1 MKRIILHIDMNAYFA
16 TCAQIADPSLKGKP
30 VAVGGKSNRSIIST
44 ASYEARKYGV
54 QSAMPVFMAKE
65 LCPNLILVD
74 VDFELYEKYTRA
86 FVEIIKRYSYKIEM
100 ASIDECFVDMSE
112 ELLDCEEPMK
122 VVEEIQDKIYTEL
135 GLSCSI
141 GVAPNK
147 FLAKM
152 ASDMKKPFGI
162 TVLRKRD
169 VELVLWKLPIKD
181 MFGIGKK
188 TAAML
193 NSLGINTIGDFANYE
208 NDLLLKKKLG
218 KGYYTLMDWAHGNDE
233 SIVSTE
239 VEDLKSVGNS
249 RTLHENTNDYQEIKS
264 MISKLSSMV
273 STRAKNDNLYSNQIS
288 ITIKFDDF
296 SVKNY
301 SKKINHPTNE
311 YEDIYA
317 TAMALIEKHYD
328 NNRYVRLLG
337 VTMQNAAK
345 IETFVQQLSLFDY
358 QKNTSKDLKIE
369 KLINEINKQI
379 GKELVSLGTKEGV
392 KNEK

>member
-16 TCAQIADPSLKGKP
+16 TVAQVANPSLKGKP
-30 VAVGGKSNRSIIST
+30 VAVGGKNGRSIIST

-54 QSAMPVFMAKE
+54 TSAMPVFMAKE

-74 VDFELYEKYTRA
+74 TDFALYEKYTRA

-100 ASIDECFVDMSE
+100 ASIDECYVDMSD
-112 ELLDCEEPMK
+112 ELLNNPEPMK
-122 VVEEIQDKIYTEL
+122 VVEEIQDKIYQEL

-152 ASDMKKPFGI
+152 ASDMKKPMGI

-188 TAAML
+188 TASML
-193 NSLGINTIGDFANYE
+193 NNLGINTIGDFANYE
-208 NDLLLKKKLG
+208 NDMLLKKKLG
-218 KGYYTLMDWAHGNDE
+218 KAYYTLMDWAHGNDE

-249 RTLHENTNDYQEIKS
+249 RTLEENTNDYEEIKS
-264 MISKLSSMV
+264 MISKLSKMV
-273 STRAKNDNLYSNQIS
+273 SDRAKNDKLYSNQIS
-288 ITIKFDDF
+288 ITLKYDDF
-296 SVKNY
+296 TVKNH
-301 SKKINHPTNE
+301 SKKLDHPTNE
-311 YEDIYA
+311 YEDIF
-317 TAMALIEKHYD
+317 TMAMHLVEKYYD
-328 NNRYVRLLG
+328 SSRYVRLLG
-337 VTMQNAAK
+337 VTMQNSAK
-345 IETFVQQLSLFDY
+345 IDTFVQQLSLFN
-358 QKNTSKDLKIE
+358 QEAKRPNDLKIN
-369 KLINEINKQI
+369 KIIQDINKQI
-379 GKELVSLGTKEGV
+379 GKNLVSLGTKEGD
-392 KNEK
+392 NHD

>member
-16 TCAQIADPSLKGKP
+16 TVAQVANPSLKGKP
-30 VAVGGKSNRSIIST
+30 VAVGGKNGRSIIST

-54 QSAMPVFMAKE
+54 TSAMPVFMAKE

-74 VDFELYEKYTRA
+74 TDFALYEKYTKA

-100 ASIDECFVDMSE
+100 ASIDECYVDMSE
-112 ELLDCEEPMK
+112 ELLNNPEPMK
-122 VVEEIQDKIYTEL
+122 IVEEIQDKIYKEL

-152 ASDMKKPFGI
+152 ASDMKKPMGI

-188 TAAML
+188 TASML

-208 NDLLLKKKLG
+208 NDMLLKKKLG

-249 RTLHENTNDYQEIKS
+249 RTLEENTNDYEEIKT
-264 MISKLSSMV
+264 MISKLSRMV
-273 STRAKNDNLYSNQIS
+273 SDRAKHDNLYSNQIS
-288 ITIKFDDF
+288 ITLKYDDF
-296 SVKNY
+296 TVKNH
-301 SKKINHPTNE
+301 SKKLDHPTNE
-311 YEDIYA
+311 YEDIF
-317 TAMALIEKHYD
+317 TMSMHLVEKYYD
-328 NNRYVRLLG
+328 SSRYVRLLG

-345 IETFVQQLSLFDY
+345 INTFVQQLSLFNQEDKKPNDY
-358 QKNTSKDLKIE
+358 KIN
-369 KLINEINKQI
+369 KIIQDINKQI
-379 GKELVSLGTKEGV
+379 GKDLVTLGTKEGD
-392 KNEK
+392 NHEK